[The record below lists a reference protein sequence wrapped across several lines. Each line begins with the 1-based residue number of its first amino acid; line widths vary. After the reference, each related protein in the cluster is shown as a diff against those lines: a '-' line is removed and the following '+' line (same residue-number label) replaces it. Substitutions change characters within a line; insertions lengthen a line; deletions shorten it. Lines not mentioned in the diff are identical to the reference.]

1 MSAIYKR
8 IELVANVAII
18 AVAIMLGAVLVQKF
32 LHARNTR
39 SPPTPAPAI
48 GNKVTI
54 DGIDWAQDRKTV
66 VLALQKG
73 CRFCTESAS
82 FYQRLIQAATAKGV
96 KVVAVL
102 PQPAAE
108 GRDFLNSLAV
118 PIADIKQRKPLVI
131 YTIRA

>member
-54 DGIDWAQDRKTV
+54 DGMDWAQNRKTV
-66 VLALQKG
+66 VLALQRG
-73 CRFCTESAS
+73 VVSVLRVRLFTSAS
-82 FYQRLIQAATAKGV
+82 FKRR
-96 KVVAVL
+96 
-102 PQPAAE
+102 QP
-108 GRDFLNSLAV
+108 
-118 PIADIKQRKPLVI
+118 
-131 YTIRA
+131 RA